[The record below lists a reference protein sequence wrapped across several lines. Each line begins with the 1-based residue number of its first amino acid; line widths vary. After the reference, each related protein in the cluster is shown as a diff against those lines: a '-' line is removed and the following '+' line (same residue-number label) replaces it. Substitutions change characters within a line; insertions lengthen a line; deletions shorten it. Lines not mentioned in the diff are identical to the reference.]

1 MEFLPVLFLC
11 FSNLNNMNPLLVFGV
26 IAAYFLLLI
35 LIGYLTSRK
44 SDSLTFYNGNKESP
58 WYLVAFGMVGAS
70 LSGVT
75 FISVPGEVGNTN
87 WSYLQFV
94 MGNMVG
100 YAVIALILIPLFYR
114 MNLISIYEYLRDRFG
129 PRSYISG
136 SVIFLVSQTIGA
148 SFRLFLAAAVLQI
161 AFFDAFGIP
170 FYVSVF
176 TTIVLIWLYT
186 FKGGI
191 KTIVWTDTLQ
201 TTFLLL
207 AVIIS
212 IVIISDHLNLN
223 GTAMIT
229 LVVESDLSD
238 IFVWDGLSSQNF
250 FKMFIA
256 GIFIT
261 ICMNGLDQN
270 VMQKNLTC
278 KNQQEAQ
285 KNIFWFSISFFIST
299 LFFLALGVLI
309 YHYAFQ
315 NNINIPAASDE
326 LYPLLALNHF
336 GTIAGVTFMIGIV
349 AAAFSSADSA
359 LTALTT
365 AFCIDIL
372 KLPSRKSANQEGI
385 RRGVHIMFSLIMFAT
400 IVLFDQINDKSVVS
414 AVFKAAGFTYGPL
427 LGLYGF
433 GLSNKLMIR
442 DKWVP
447 IICILSPLAS
457 YILDRNASAWFGG
470 YQFGFEILLI
480 NAAITFIGLM
490 IAVKRRKHSAS

>member
-1 MEFLPVLFLC
+1 MH
-11 FSNLNNMNPLLVFGV
+11 PLLVFGV

-35 LIGYLTSRK
+35 LIGHLTSRK
-44 SDSLTFYNGNKESP
+44 SDSLTFYNGNRESP

-75 FISVPGEVGNTN
+75 FISVPGEVGNTQ

-100 YAVIALILIPLFYR
+100 YALVALVLIPLFYK
-114 MNLISIYEYLRDRFG
+114 MNLISIYEYLRERFG
-129 PRSYISG
+129 RSTYISG
-136 SVIFLVSQTIGA
+136 SVIFLISQTIGA
-148 SFRLFLAAAVLQI
+148 SFRLFLAAAVLQL

-186 FKGGI
+186 FRGGI

-212 IVIISDHLNLN
+212 IFIISSHLNLKATDMV
-223 GTAMIT
+223 G
-229 LVVESDLSD
+229 LVVESDLST

-256 GIFIT
+256 GVFIT
-261 ICMNGLDQN
+261 IAMNGLDQN
-270 VMQKNLTC
+270 IMQKNLTC
-278 KNQQEAQ
+278 KNQKEAQ
-285 KNIFWFSISFFIST
+285 KNILWFSISFFVST

-315 NNINIPAASDE
+315 NNIAIPAASDE

-336 GTIAGVTFMIGIV
+336 GTLAGIIFMLGII
-349 AAAFSSADSA
+349 AAAF
-359 LTALTT
+359 
-365 AFCIDIL
+365 
-372 KLPSRKSANQEGI
+372 
-385 RRGVHIMFSLIMFAT
+385 
-400 IVLFDQINDKSVVS
+400 
-414 AVFKAAGFTYGPL
+414 
-427 LGLYGF
+427 
-433 GLSNKLMIR
+433 
-442 DKWVP
+442 
-447 IICILSPLAS
+447 
-457 YILDRNASAWFGG
+457 
-470 YQFGFEILLI
+470 
-480 NAAITFIGLM
+480 
-490 IAVKRRKHSAS
+490 